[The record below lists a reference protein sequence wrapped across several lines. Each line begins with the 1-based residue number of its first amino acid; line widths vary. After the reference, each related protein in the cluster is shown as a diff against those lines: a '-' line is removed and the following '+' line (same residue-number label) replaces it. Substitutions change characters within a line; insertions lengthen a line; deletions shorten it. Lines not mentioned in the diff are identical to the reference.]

1 MILALKI
8 RVETGLI
15 ASGKSDAIETVLA
28 LRIQKPDFLKKSG
41 FSWVLYNRASGSIAF
56 IIFLKNATQ
65 LIIDRNQIFILVVDV
80 ESEVINQWIR

>member
-28 LRIQKPDFLKKSG
+28 LLM
-41 FSWVLYNRASGSIAF
+41 
-56 IIFLKNATQ
+56 
-65 LIIDRNQIFILVVDV
+65 RNPTF
-80 ESEVINQWIR
+80 